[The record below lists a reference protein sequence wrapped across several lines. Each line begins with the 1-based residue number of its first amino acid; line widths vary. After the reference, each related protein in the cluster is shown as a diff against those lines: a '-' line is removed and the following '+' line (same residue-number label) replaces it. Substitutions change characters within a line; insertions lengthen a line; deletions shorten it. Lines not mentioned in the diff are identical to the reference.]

1 MGDTENMDNGFEEFR
16 TSLFGGYRKGDVIE
30 YIEHLSGEIEN
41 IRTEKKSMERELK
54 EKGEQLK
61 SLGEKIERIMQSS
74 GDVTVEGIPEILQ
87 EKEKEIERLRNICN
101 ELKSANESSRAA
113 REQLEK
119 ELLDMNERIKLRG
132 TDSEEEYVKL
142 TKELREKISAYEE
155 RSAVIT
161 DVLTEARVQAEKM
174 VSNANQQAERLVSNA
189 NFKAEKMVSDASS
202 QAAFVVRQAEDDAA
216 IKKRAAENVYQKE
229 VEQQIEQLLTVKVR
243 MSDYLDIL
251 DELQQGIA
259 KIYGSMSRAMTG
271 IPTDV
276 KQLKEMAEQNIV
288 DSSNGG
294 ETRLLE

>member
-61 SLGEKIERIMQSS
+61 SFGEKIERIMQSS

-113 REQLEK
+113 R
-119 ELLDMNERIKLRG
+119 
-132 TDSEEEYVKL
+132 
-142 TKELREKISAYEE
+142 
-155 RSAVIT
+155 
-161 DVLTEARVQAEKM
+161 
-174 VSNANQQAERLVSNA
+174 
-189 NFKAEKMVSDASS
+189 
-202 QAAFVVRQAEDDAA
+202 
-216 IKKRAAENVYQKE
+216 
-229 VEQQIEQLLTVKVR
+229 EQLLTVKVR